1 MEAIISELSND
12 AFLGGKLKLLQPKRG
27 FRSGIDSVLLAAS
40 VKASPG
46 DRVLDIGTGVGTV
59 LFCLMKRITDLKAV
73 GIELQEEYY
82 SLATEN
88 SKNNSLKSEILL
100 GDFQSPNNGLQ
111 KRMFDQIFFNPPYY
125 AEKTYKKSGNRSR
138 ELANIEKSGVLENM
152 LSFSLKRCKP
162 YGFITLVNR
171 PARLGKILSVLEKG
185 AGDIRVLPVQSSR
198 GNSSFRIIVR
208 ARKSARGETK
218 LLEGLRLF
226 RDTLDRN
233 NQKAYTSQ
241 LIDVLKH
248 GKALEF

>member
-1 MEAIISELSND
+1 MEAVISELSND
-12 AFLGGKLKLLQPKRG
+12 AFLGGRLKLLQPKRG

-40 VKASPG
+40 VKAAPG

-59 LFCLMKRITDLKAV
+59 LFCLMKRIRDLKAV

-82 SLATEN
+82 SLAIEN
-88 SKNNSLKSEILL
+88 SKNNGLKSEILL

-125 AEKTYKKSGNRSR
+125 AEETYKKSGNNSR
-138 ELANIEKSGVLENM
+138 DLANIEKPGVLEKM

-162 YGFITLVNR
+162 YGFITLINR
-171 PARLGKILSVLEKG
+171 PARLGKILSALEKG
-185 AGDIRVLPVQSSR
+185 AGDIQVLPLQSAR
-198 GNSSFRIIVR
+198 GNSFRIIVR

-241 LIDVLKH
+241 MIDVLKH